1 MSTYYSNIK
10 RRTKELN
17 SYIDALM
24 SVAYYAAVFV
34 TDCLA
39 VVTLV
44 VLVGPINTIPTLL
57 IVPHFKLKMVDI
69 I

>member
-1 MSTYYSNIK
+1 M
-10 RRTKELN
+10 N

-44 VLVGPINTIPTLL
+44 VLVGPRNTNKTLWM
-57 IVPHFKLKMVDI
+57 VAHFKLKHVDI
-69 I
+69 SGFQNII